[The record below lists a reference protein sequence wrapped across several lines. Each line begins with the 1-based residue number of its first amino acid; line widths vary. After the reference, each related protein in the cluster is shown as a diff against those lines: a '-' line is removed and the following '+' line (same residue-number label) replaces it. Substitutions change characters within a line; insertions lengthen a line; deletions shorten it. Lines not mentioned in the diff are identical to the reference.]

1 MASLPQ
7 RQPWPLAGHPAGP
20 LAASRPLNDSCRL
33 ELDSSVTKPSGK
45 SRPLQRKTGSS
56 CDARGI
62 TQAPEMEY
70 YYCPGLLKF
79 LRYLWVSVAGQT
91 GVFFFFSSL
100 LPSLLFGS
108 ARLAASLFSFSNGG
122 RSEKEGALGK
132 GMGACRG
139 AWSPDSVGI
148 GGSRVV
154 TSGLRKTRKT
164 RAVLVSFPESDVSL
178 I

>member
-1 MASLPQ
+1 
-7 RQPWPLAGHPAGP
+7 
-20 LAASRPLNDSCRL
+20 
-33 ELDSSVTKPSGK
+33 
-45 SRPLQRKTGSS
+45 
-56 CDARGI
+56 
-62 TQAPEMEY
+62 MEY

-122 RSEKEGALGK
+122 RSEEEGVLEK